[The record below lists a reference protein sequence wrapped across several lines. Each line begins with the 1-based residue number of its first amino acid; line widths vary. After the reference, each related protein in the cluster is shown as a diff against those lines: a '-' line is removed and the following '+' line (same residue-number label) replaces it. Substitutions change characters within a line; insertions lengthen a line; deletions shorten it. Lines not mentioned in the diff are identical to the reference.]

1 VSKLNG
7 VSHVQSEG
15 GGGGGGGSEKGGVM
29 DLNRC

>member
-1 VSKLNG
+1 MSKLNG